1 MYQTSNNKLHW
12 GYYLLTAVWLTLTAV
27 SAYYFVSKRLKPFD
41 PNGLLANAKSE
52 DVVKKLVSVHPLSGL
67 AQKRVIHFTDPNCG
81 CNKVPSEHKKDLDK
95 VFEDQGFTIE
105 IVEVSDSITS
115 LIPATPS
122 LVVLDKGE
130 LVYMG
135 PYSAGYSCSSNNS
148 FVEVAMNNYS
158 QGFNPN
164 LIVSNV
170 SGCFCQT

>member
-1 MYQTSNNKLHW
+1 MSQTSNNKLHW

-27 SAYYFVSKRLKPFD
+27 SAYYFVSKRIKPFD
-41 PNGLLANAKSE
+41 PNGILVNVRSE
-52 DVVKKLVSVHPLSGL
+52 DVVKQLASIYPVTELS
-67 AQKRVIHFTDPNCG
+67 QKRVIHFIDPNCG
-81 CNKVPSEHKKDLDK
+81 CNQVPSEHKKNLDK
-95 VFEDQGFTIE
+95 VFEGQGFNIDN
-105 IVEVSDSITS
+105 VEVSESISS

-122 LVVLDKGE
+122 LAVLDKGE
-130 LVYMG
+130 LVYFG